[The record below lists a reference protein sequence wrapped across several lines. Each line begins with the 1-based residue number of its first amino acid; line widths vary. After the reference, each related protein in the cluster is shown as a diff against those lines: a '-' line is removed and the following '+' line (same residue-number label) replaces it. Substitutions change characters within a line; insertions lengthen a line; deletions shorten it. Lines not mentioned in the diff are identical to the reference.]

1 MARAA
6 HGVTGKKV
14 TRSHA
19 VPDHPATIRLP
30 NNFCE
35 GEKVDRSPRM
45 GRKRVPNAELFQP
58 GEPDEGAREHA
69 YKFAKANG
77 CAINN
82 KWTGEIVFFVKP
94 KPATA

>member
-1 MARAA
+1 MAFTLVDLKAQIAA
-6 HGVTGKKV
+6 CPAGGAIGV
-14 TRSHA
+14 
-19 VPDHPATIRLP
+19 PYELY
-30 NNFCE
+30 
-35 GEKVDRSPRM
+35 
-45 GRKRVPNAELFQP
+45 AELFQP

-82 KWTGEIVFFVKP
+82 KWTSEIVFFIKP

>member
-1 MARAA
+1 
-6 HGVTGKKV
+6 
-14 TRSHA
+14 
-19 VPDHPATIRLP
+19 
-30 NNFCE
+30 
-35 GEKVDRSPRM
+35 M

>member
-1 MARAA
+1 MAFTLVDLKAQIAA
-6 HGVTGKKV
+6 CPAGGAIGVPYELY
-14 TRSHA
+14 S
-19 VPDHPATIRLP
+19 
-30 NNFCE
+30 
-35 GEKVDRSPRM
+35 
-45 GRKRVPNAELFQP
+45 ELFQP